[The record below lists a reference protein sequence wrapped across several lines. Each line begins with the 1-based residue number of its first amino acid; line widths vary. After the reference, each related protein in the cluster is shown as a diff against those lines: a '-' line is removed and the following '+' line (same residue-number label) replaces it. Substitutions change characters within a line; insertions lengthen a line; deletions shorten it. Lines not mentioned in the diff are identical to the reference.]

1 MQLCHIS
8 LITGTFFTACSI
20 GNTELVRTS
29 QIDMTT
35 LLNKQEKTQTKPQKT
50 TNEYTVK
57 NKLDV

>member
-8 LITGTFFTACSI
+8 LITGTFFTACST

-35 LLNKQEKTQTKPQKT
+35 LLNKQEKPKPNHKRQPM
-50 TNEYTVK
+50 NIQ
-57 NKLDV
+57 